1 MPVKERTGRV
11 ISDGRDKTITV
22 LVENLAQH
30 PHYGKYVRR
39 RKKFHAHDAHGEARV
54 GDVVRIQETRPIS
67 KTKRWRLIE
76 IVQRA
81 HEEEAAA

>member
-11 ISDGRDKTITV
+11 ISDARAKTITV

-30 PHYGKYVRR
+30 PQYRKYVRR
-39 RKKFHAHDAHGEARV
+39 RKKFHAHDEHGEARI
-54 GDVVRIQETRPIS
+54 GDTVRIRETRPIS
-67 KTKRWRLIE
+67 KTKRWRLVE
-76 IVQRA
+76 VVQRA